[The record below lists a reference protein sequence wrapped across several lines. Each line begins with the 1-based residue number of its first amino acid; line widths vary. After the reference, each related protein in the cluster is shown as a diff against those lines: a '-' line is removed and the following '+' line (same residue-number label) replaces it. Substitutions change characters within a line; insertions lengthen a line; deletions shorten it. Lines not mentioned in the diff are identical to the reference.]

1 MKSHIREEVGYMK
14 LISPAFEPQGVIPKE
29 YTCQGSDINPP
40 LLIEDIPS
48 KARTLALIV
57 DDPDAPMGTFVH
69 WVLYDMPIT
78 KTINKNSAPGT
89 QGINDFQRIDYGG
102 PCPPS
107 GTHRYF
113 FKLYALDKKLDLLP
127 GVKKQELEQI
137 MHGHILDQAQL
148 MGHFAKNGSK

>member
-1 MKSHIREEVGYMK
+1 MK
-14 LISPAFEPQGVIPKE
+14 LNSPAFEHQDFIPDE
-29 YTCQGSDINPP
+29 YTCIGSDINPP
-40 LLIEDIPS
+40 LQIEDIPG

-78 KTINKNSAPGT
+78 RSINENSAPGT
-89 QGINDFQRIDYGG
+89 QGTNDFQRIGYGG

-113 FKLYALDKKLDLLP
+113 FKLYALDSKLDLLP
-127 GVKKQELEQI
+127 GVKKQELEKSMQ
-137 MHGHILDQAQL
+137 GHILDQAQL
-148 MGHFAKNGSK
+148 MGRFAKSGRK